1 MKKLCIVLLTAV
13 NLFLVSNNA
22 TSINLELGSR
32 HNIAIVSTD
41 VVPLGEKDPII
52 FSIEVS

>member
-13 NLFLVSNNA
+13 NLYFVSNNA
-22 TSINLELGSR
+22 TNINLEISSR
-32 HNIAIVSTD
+32 HNIAIVSND